1 MLIGIDASKVV
12 KPFKTGTETYSVEI
26 IKALAKIDRQNDY
39 LLYTPKPLDN
49 KLPDLGKNFKV
60 KILPFGKFW
69 TQIRLSLEMLSHK
82 PDILFIPAHTL
93 PLIFPQKTVV
103 TLHDLGFKHF
113 PELYS
118 RSDIYYHNWAM
129 DHSVKHA
136 YRILTDSEFTK
147 KDLMF
152 NYTLDPTK
160 ISVVPLGYDEK
171 TFRPPASKSLRRK
184 PYLFYIGRLEEK
196 KNIVGMI
203 KAYAILR
210 QEKGIRHQ
218 FILAGRPGFGYEK
231 IKEAIA
237 KLPSEIQR
245 DVIEL
250 GYVDQKTYINYLKNA
265 SILFFCTFFEG
276 FGLPL
281 LEAMASGV
289 PVVASNCTSIPEIT
303 GKAAVLVDPTK
314 HFEMAV
320 ALSRVIHNKGLQKA
334 LISKGLTRA
343 SLYSWEKTA
352 KKTLEILENL

>member
-1 MLIGIDASKVV
+1 MLIGIDASKVA

-26 IKALAKIDRQNDY
+26 IKALAKIDCQNDY

-49 KLPDLGKNFKV
+49 KLPNLGKNFKV

-82 PDILFIPAHTL
+82 PDLLFIPAHTL

-118 RSDIYYHNWAM
+118 TTDIYYHNWAM
-129 DHSVKHA
+129 DHAAKHA

-147 KDLMF
+147 KDLMLH
-152 NYTLDPTK
+152 YTLDPAK
-160 ISVVPLGYDEK
+160 ISVVPLGFDEK
-171 TFRPPASKSLRRK
+171 TFRSATSQTQRS
-184 PYLFYIGRLEEK
+184 PYIFYIGRLEEK

-203 KAYAILR
+203 KAYEILR
-210 QEKGIRHQ
+210 KEREICHQ
-218 FILAGRPGFGYEK
+218 FILAGRLGFGYEK
-231 IKEAIA
+231 IKETIA
-237 KLPSEIQR
+237 QLPPEIRR

-250 GYVDQKTYINYLKNA
+250 GYVDQKTYTDYLKNA

-289 PVVASNCTSIPEIT
+289 PVVASNRTSIPEIT

-314 HFEMAV
+314 PFEMAA
-320 ALSRVIHNKGLQKA
+320 ALSRVIHNRGLQKA

-352 KKTLEILENL
+352 QKTLAILENL